1 MKKKMLSSSNEHLLP
16 LFAASLLVNMMAA
29 PVWAD
34 DSPSLLLTPDSEVWT
49 QPESPVLL
57 YRPEVEG
64 KMDLASESS
73 QPLDASSSDAPE
85 IFYPTNGQS
94 PYGSCWM
101 GLVIDSNDNVY
112 PVNSNGVYKILPDG
126 TLVNGV
132 GDQNLYATGS
142 GSYYA
147 ALDEAG
153 GYFYTAS
160 YRDVRRSPFSEGS
173 TFSSLIP
180 GLNGGESITLG
191 QGPLAGSLFA
201 AEYRANRVSR
211 ITLSPLGL
219 STFATGASYF
229 NQPYPIASAPD
240 GSLYVASIGSN
251 PTMLTKITPAG
262 VPSTFATG
270 NDYLGNRAVVV
281 DHAGNVYWSAKKGIN
296 KYDADGRFLE
306 TLPGPP
312 DKASYE
318 NPMGAAFDSK
328 GNLYIVDNYNCKGIY
343 KYKLSIQVTI
353 DVKPDSFPNSVNPKS
368 KGVIPVAV
376 LTTDDFD
383 ATTIDPL
390 SVKFGPN
397 EAGEVHDVGHEEDV
411 DGDGDTDLI
420 LHFSTQTTGIACGD
434 TSVTLTGETFDGQTI
449 QGTDSIQTVGCH

>member
-1 MKKKMLSSSNEHLLP
+1 MKKKMLPLSNKHLLP
-16 LFAASLLVNMMAA
+16 LFAASLLVNIMAA

-34 DSPSLLLTPDSEVWT
+34 DSLSLPIMPDSEVWA

-57 YRPEVEG
+57 YQPEVEG
-64 KMDLASESS
+64 KMELASESI
-73 QPLDASSSDAPE
+73 QPLADSSSDAPE
-85 IFYPTNGQS
+85 VFYPTNGQS
-94 PYGSCWM
+94 SSGYCWM
-101 GLVIDSNDNVY
+101 GLMIDSNDNVY
-112 PVNSNGVYKILPDG
+112 PVNGNGVSKILPDG

-132 GDQNLYATGS
+132 GDQNYYSTGG
-142 GSYYA
+142 GSYYP

-160 YRDVRRSPFSEGS
+160 YSNVRRALFSEGS

-180 GLNGGESITLG
+180 GLNGGRAITLG
-191 QGPLAGSLFA
+191 QGPLTGSLFA
-201 AEYRANRVSR
+201 TEYGAERVSR
-211 ITLSPLGL
+211 ITLSPLGI
-219 STFATGASYF
+219 TTYASGISS
-229 NQPYPIASAPD
+229 PEAITSAPD
-240 GSLYVASIGSN
+240 GTLYVVSGGADPKLIQI
-251 PTMLTKITPAG
+251 PAATATP
-262 VPSTFATG
+262 VTFAFGTTSQV
-270 NDYLGNRAVVV
+270 NRAVIA
-281 DHAGNVYWSAKKGIN
+281 DNTGNVYWSHADGIN
-296 KYDADGRFLE
+296 KYDANGSLLD

-312 DKASYE
+312 DKSAYG

-328 GNLYIVDNYNCKGIY
+328 GNLYILDNFNCKEIY
-343 KYKLSIQVTI
+343 KYELVLPVTI

-390 SVKFGPN
+390 SVKFGTN

-411 DGDGDTDLI
+411 DGDGDIDLL
-420 LHFSTQTTGIACGD
+420 LHFSTQATGIACGD